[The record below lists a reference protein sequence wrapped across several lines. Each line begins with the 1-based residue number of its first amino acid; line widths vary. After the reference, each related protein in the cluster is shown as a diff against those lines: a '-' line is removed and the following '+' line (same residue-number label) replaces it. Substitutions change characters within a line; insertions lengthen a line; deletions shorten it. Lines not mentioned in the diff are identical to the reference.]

1 MALTTLTPTEL
12 LSIKAVDYLANSFL
26 VEAPMLA
33 LLANRVINQKQK
45 GIQWGAKV
53 AQGVVG
59 GRTRTGALANDTQGT
74 IRAAELA
81 VPDYYIKHQF
91 DVGKDEI
98 VNSNATGKI
107 SAVRD
112 PVGTADRRRF
122 GAVLAKKIDIC
133 QVLYTRLLVWLI
145 VLTTVFS
152 VWMLRPVLQLLTARL
167 VLMQGYLKSHIP
179 RWRSIIQGGA
189 VPGTPEALTINRMT
203 AMLRARRT
211 AGVTYK
217 GNQNQRLIIVTSDN
231 IENDVLRPLYGTV
244 VDNQNVDFTRLDKD
258 LLPYVNYMVKGI
270 PVVSDIDCPANKM
283 YLLNLDKLA
292 IYSFDQSDADTSDG
306 KITYI
311 PLRYTDETGS
321 SPTESTLWVRLA
333 DVSDEHPDLL
343 KFELSVALQLVAF
356 DLVDSISVI
365 RDITQ

>member
-12 LSIKAVDYLANSFL
+12 LSAKAIDYLADSFL
-26 VEAPMLA
+26 VETPMLA
-33 LLANRVINQKQK
+33 LLANRVVNQKQK
-45 GIQWGAKV
+45 TIQWGAKV

-74 IRAAELA
+74 IRPAELA
-81 VPDYYIKHQF
+81 VPDYYVKHQF
-91 DVGKDEI
+91 QVGKDEI
-98 VNSNATGKI
+98 VNSQSTGKI

-112 PVGTADRRRF
+112 PVKTAVGDAF
-122 GAVLAKKIDIC
+122 DVLSKKINSI
-133 QVLYTRLLVWLI
+133 LYTASGVADTTNYGVFGLDAAAG
-145 VLTTVFS
+145 TTVANS
-152 VWMLRPVLQLLTARL
+152 ATGSYAGISKVT
-167 VLMQGYLKSHIP
+167 YS

-189 VPGTPEALTINRMT
+189 VAGTNEALTVARLT

-217 GNQNQRLIIVTSDN
+217 GNQNQRLIMVTSDN
-231 IENDVLRPLYGTV
+231 IENDILRPLYGSV
-244 VDNQNVDFTRLDKD
+244 VDNQNVDYTRLDKD

-270 PVVSDIDCPANKM
+270 PVVSDIDCPASKI

-292 IYSFDQSDADTSDG
+292 IYSFDQSDADTNNG
-306 KITYI
+306 KISYI
-311 PLRYTDETGS
+311 PLRYVDETGS
-321 SPTESTLWVRLA
+321 APSESTLWVRLA

-343 KFELSVALQLVAF
+343 SFELSVAFQLVAF
-356 DLVDSISVI
+356 DLIDSISVI

>member
-1 MALTTLTPTEL
+1 M
-12 LSIKAVDYLANSFL
+12 
-26 VEAPMLA
+26 A

-74 IRAAELA
+74 IRSAELA

-98 VNSNATGKI
+98 VNANSTGKI

-112 PVGTADRRRF
+112 PVGTAIADAF
-122 GAVLAKKIDIC
+122 DVLTKKIN
-133 QVLYTRLLVWLI
+133 QVLYTASGVADANNYGIFGLDAAAG
-145 VLTTVFS
+145 TTVANS
-152 VWMLRPVLQLLTARL
+152 ATGSYAGISKVT
-167 VLMQGYLKSHIP
+167 YS

-189 VPGTPEALTINRMT
+189 VAGTNEALTINRMT

-217 GNQNQRLIIVTSDN
+217 GNQNQRLVMITTDQ
-231 IENDVLRPLYGTV
+231 IENDVLRPLYGSV

-270 PVVSDIDCPANKM
+270 PVVSDIDCPANKI

-292 IYSFDQSDADTSDG
+292 IYSFDQSDADTSNG
-306 KITYI
+306 KISYI

-321 SPTESTLWVRLA
+321 SPSESTLWVRLA
-333 DVSDEHPDLL
+333 DVSDEHPDILR
-343 KFELSVALQLVAF
+343 FELSVALQLVAF
-356 DLVDSISVI
+356 DLIDSISVI

>member
-1 MALTTLTPTEL
+1 MPLTNLTPTEL
-12 LSIKAVDYLANSFL
+12 LANKAVDYLANSFL
-26 VEAPMLA
+26 VETPMLG

-45 GIQWGAKV
+45 AIEWGAKV

-74 IRAAELA
+74 IKGASLS

-98 VNSNATGKI
+98 VNSDATGKI

-112 PVGTADRRRF
+112 PVGTAIADAF
-122 GAVLAKKIDIC
+122 DVLSKKINS
-133 QVLYTRLLVWLI
+133 VLYTASGVADATNYGIFGLDAAAG
-145 VLTTVFS
+145 TTVANSATGTYAGISKVTF
-152 VWMLRPVLQLLTARL
+152 
-167 VLMQGYLKSHIP
+167 P

-189 VPGTPEALTINRMT
+189 VPGTNEALTIARMT

-217 GNQNQRLIIVTSDN
+217 GNQNQRLVILTSDN

-292 IYSFDQSDADTSDG
+292 IYSFDQSDADQSNG

-311 PLRYTDETGS
+311 PLRYVDETGDTPS
-321 SPTESTLWVRLA
+321 ESTLWVRLA

-356 DLVDSISVI
+356 DLIDSISVI